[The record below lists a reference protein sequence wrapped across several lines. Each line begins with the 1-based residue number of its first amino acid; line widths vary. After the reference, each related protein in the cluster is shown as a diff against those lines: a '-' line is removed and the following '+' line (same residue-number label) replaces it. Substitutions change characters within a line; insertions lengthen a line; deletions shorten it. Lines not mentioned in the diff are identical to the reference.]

1 MNATQQIDG
10 RARAREILRRH
21 AARPTAVPAAAG
33 RTDPVDLADSVRFE
47 TFPGYVEYRRQREIF
62 PRFAVR
68 NPYFSMHDGTQGG
81 SVRVEGR
88 DYASFSSY
96 NYLDL
101 ANHPAV
107 IEASVDAVRR
117 FGSTVSASR
126 VVSGEIPLHRQL
138 ELDLARFLGLEDA
151 VVFVSGYATNVST
164 IGYLF
169 GPGDLILHDAL
180 IHNSVVTGAKLS
192 GARRMPF
199 PHNDYA
205 ALERILA
212 DNRKQH
218 RRALIITEGVFSMD
232 GDIAA
237 LPRLVEIKQRH
248 QALLMVDEAH
258 SLGVLGARGAGI
270 AEHFD
275 LPADAID
282 IWMGTLSKS
291 LASCGG
297 VIAGNGA
304 LIENLRFNA
313 PGGILYSVGLSP
325 ANTAAAIAAL
335 AVLRA
340 EPERVARLRHNSGF
354 FLERARRYGLDT
366 GTAEGTPVVPVVL
379 GNSLACLQVA
389 DRLFQQGIQVHPIL
403 YPAVPEEASRLR
415 FFITAGHDEAGLD
428 QAAQA
433 TAEAVARTGKPTAQ

>member
-1 MNATQQIDG
+1 MNVTQNIDS
-10 RARAREILRRH
+10 RARARDMLRRH
-21 AARPTAVPAAAG
+21 AARATPVP
-33 RTDPVDLADSVRFE
+33 RSTSSINPQDLADSIRFE

-62 PRFAVR
+62 SRFSVR
-68 NPYFSMHDGTQGG
+68 NPYFSIHDGVQGG
-81 SVRVEGR
+81 SVCVDGQE
-88 DYASFSSY
+88 YASFSSY

-101 ANHPAV
+101 VNHPAV
-107 IEASVDAVRR
+107 IEASIAAVRR
-117 FGSTVSASR
+117 FGTTVSASR

-138 ELDLARFLGLEDA
+138 ERDIAQFIGFEDA

-164 IGYLF
+164 IGHLF
-169 GPGDLILHDAL
+169 GTGDLILHDSL
-180 IHNSVVTGAKLS
+180 IHNSIVTGAKLS

-199 PHNDYA
+199 PHNDYD

-212 DNRKQH
+212 DNRKQY
-218 RRALIITEGVFSMD
+218 RRAVIITEGVFSMD
-232 GDIAA
+232 GDVAD
-237 LPRLVEIKQRH
+237 LPRLVDIKQRH
-248 QALLMVDEAH
+248 QTLLMVDEAH

-275 LPADAID
+275 LPAGVID

-297 VIAGNGA
+297 VIAGNNA

-340 EPERVARLRHNSGF
+340 EPERVERLLRNSRH
-354 FLERARRYGLDT
+354 FLACARRYGLDT

-379 GNSLACLQVA
+379 GNSLACLQVS

-415 FFITAGHDEAGLD
+415 FFITRGMTRPASTKPLRQPRKPSLAPAG
-428 QAAQA
+428 Q
-433 TAEAVARTGKPTAQ
+433 